1 MRDKVI
7 AAIAQACQEAF
18 GHEVAVEL
26 ERPDPQFGD
35 FSSNVAM
42 KLAGENGGSPRD
54 IAQAI
59 IEKLQGSEIFVNAGV
74 AGPGFI
80 NVTLTDEALLQALKE
95 PPSRSMSDMRVLV
108 EYSDPNPFKPLH
120 AGHLYTTLIGD
131 AIARLVENAG
141 AETIRLNYGGDVG
154 LHVAKSMWSIVKLL
168 GGELPD
174 NLSEISEADRPGW
187 LGDRYVE
194 GNAAYENDEQAKAEI
209 IEVNKKVYSLHATND
224 RESSFA
230 QIYWTTR
237 DWSYKY
243 FGQLYEHLQVHP
255 FDRFIAESEVTA
267 LGLETVNEHL
277 KKGVFEISDGAVIFD
292 GEKHGLHKRVFINSD
307 GLPTYE
313 TKDVGLSLTKW
324 QDYHFDESIII
335 TAHEQAEYMKVVIKA
350 IKQFAPDPAEKTR
363 HLTHG
368 VLKMA
373 GGVKMSSRA
382 GNILLAMDMLEA
394 ARQAG
399 QAHGGARNEEIVLAA
414 VKYALA
420 RSRIGSDIVYDPEE
434 SVSME
439 GNSGPYLQYA
449 HARARSILRKSKTS
463 SSSPQISYLEEGE
476 RTLASKLSEYGEVI
490 DKATLE
496 LAPHYI
502 CNYIYELAQTF
513 NRFYENNQVIG
524 SNREAERLSL
534 VGIYADKL
542 KNGLALLGIH
552 APDSM

>member
-335 TAHEQAEYMKVVIKA
+335 TAHEQAEYMKVVIKS

-476 RTLASKLSEYGEVI
+476 RALASKLSEYGEVI

>member
-243 FGQLYEHLQVHP
+243 FGQLYERLQVHP